1 MTRKR
6 FYSRRRFISTSS
18 GLAASL
24 ALSAESAAQALPI
37 DEVETATQQVVD
49 QYLSASTDLSS
60 NRLGDF
66 LAEDVTYEYAGM
78 RFEGRES
85 LLAARARL
93 VGRLTTRRYEV
104 RRSTVMGHVLLQ
116 ERIDMLDIS
125 GREVRFHVASVFVVM
140 DDQIT
145 EWREYPWPGV
155 D

>member
-18 GLAASL
+18 GFAASL
-24 ALSAESAAQALPI
+24 ALSAESAAQAVPI

-66 LAEDVTYEYAGM
+66 LAEDVTYEYAGT
-78 RFEGRES
+78 RVEGRES

-125 GREVRFHVASVFVVM
+125 GREVRFHVASVLVVM

-145 EWREYPWPGV
+145 EWREYPWPEV